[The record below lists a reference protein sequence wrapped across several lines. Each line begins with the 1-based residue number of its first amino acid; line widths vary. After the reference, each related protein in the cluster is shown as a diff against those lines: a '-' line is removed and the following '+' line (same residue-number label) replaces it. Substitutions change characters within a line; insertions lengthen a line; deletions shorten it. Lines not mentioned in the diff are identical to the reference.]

1 MARTGE
7 FRCPRPPDRA
17 PVRPDRAAAGR
28 AGLNNHSLLPLTDC
42 LPIPSSSRRAPKEV
56 PLGGAPKEV
65 PLGGAP
71 KEVPLGGAPKEVPL
85 GDAPKEVPLGGA
97 PKEVPLGGAPKEVP
111 LGGQAGGFELQWL
124 PPSYLPP

>member
-65 PLGGAP
+65 PW
-71 KEVPLGGAPKEVPL
+71 
-85 GDAPKEVPLGGA
+85 
-97 PKEVPLGGAPKEVP
+97 GGAPKEVP

-124 PPSYLPP
+124 PPSYLPPLAGEGDT